1 VADAVVGSGKT
12 LGIYAGSVDMT
23 KEWLDRGARYFA
35 TSLEPF
41 LRDGMGAH
49 LRAVRG

>member
-1 VADAVVGSGKT
+1 
-12 LGIYAGSVDMT
+12 LGIYAGTVDMT
-23 KEWLDRGARYFA
+23 KEWLDRGARYFT